1 MTAPTRSRTRARAE
15 QRGTTGRTRTSAAER
30 AYARR
35 AQRAAEAE
43 ERPERGPEGATAV
56 AKPRPRLKL
65 KLRLPRSRAT
75 FVLLM
80 MGLLA
85 VGVVATLWLSTQ
97 AIADSYRLD
106 ELRKDNAALVEQAER
121 LQREV
126 TRQESTSS
134 LDERAKALGMVPGG
148 DPARIIVNPDGS
160 YTVVGEPK
168 QATPPTGPGASSGT
182 EPENAP
188 PPAPSMSDGQPDP
201 SLQQPEADRQQ
212 QEQQQ
217 NEQNQQNQAP
227 GGQ

>member
-1 MTAPTRSRTRARAE
+1 MTAPARSRTRARTE

-35 AQRAAEAE
+35 AQRAAEAVA
-43 ERPERGPEGATAV
+43 RPERQPDGAASAV
-56 AKPRPRLKL
+56 KARPKLKL
-65 KLRLPRSRAT
+65 KLRLPRSRAS

-85 VGVVATLWLSTQ
+85 VGVVTTLWLSTQ

-106 ELRKDNAALVEQAER
+106 ELRKDNAGLVEQAER

-126 TRQESTSS
+126 TKQESTSS

-148 DPARIIVNPDGS
+148 DPARIIVNPDGGI
-160 YTVVGEPK
+160 TVIGEPK
-168 QATPPTGPGASSGT
+168 KATPPAAPGAGDQS
-182 EPENAP
+182 EPQDAP
-188 PPAPSMSDGQPDP
+188 PPIPAVGGGQPDP
-201 SLQQPEADRQQ
+201 SLQLPEAERQQ

-217 NEQNQQNQAP
+217 QNAP